1 MPVYYV
7 FQFAIIWRVIA
18 DACAAL
24 DALGLGGSD
33 PLHYIW
39 AAKPRK
45 TGGRYRPNWGF
56 WFPPKTEIRFFKC
69 PSGLDIYPSELSEPT
84 ATFLG

>member
-1 MPVYYV
+1 MPVYCV

-18 DACAAL
+18 DACAAH

-39 AAKPRK
+39 AAKPHK
-45 TGGRYRPNWGF
+45 TGGRYRPNRDF
-56 WFPPKTEIRFFKC
+56 RSRSFFSIEVRKVFPGEALEWLVGER
-69 PSGLDIYPSELSEPT
+69 SAYL
-84 ATFLG
+84 